1 MSARTSKETR
11 PPRRAARAGTA
22 VAALLVAA
30 ASAATLVSCGGDDG
44 GGEASPRPTPTGPY
58 TASFSGTP
66 ASALASLEESARAR
80 ASAAASSASARAS
93 EFEAS
98 VSAEVARANAAAQR
112 ELENVDGQ
120 GNAMADVSLTGK
132 PRAETGDLLAVVVNI
147 TNSTDETASYAV
159 QVDFRDSDGKVVET
173 RYVGAEDL
181 APGAKEQPLAITRT
195 PAGQQLTAA
204 ITKAQRY

>member
-1 MSARTSKETR
+1 MATTPQQRAQARTALTGLLLG
-11 PPRRAARAGTA
+11 AAGA
-22 VAALLVAA
+22 VA
-30 ASAATLVSCGGDDG
+30 LVSCGGGGDASDG
-44 GGEASPRPTPTGPY
+44 TASLRPTPTGPY

-66 ASALASLEESARAR
+66 ASALASLKGSAQAR

-112 ELENVDGQ
+112 ELKDVEGR

-132 PRAETGDLLAVVVNI
+132 PRADTGDLLAVAVNI
-147 TNSTDETASYAV
+147 ANRTDETASYAV
-159 QVDFRDSDGKVVET
+159 QVEFRDSDGKLVET

-181 APGAKEQPLAITRT
+181 APGAREQPLAISRT
-195 PAGQQLTAA
+195 PAGQQLTAE
-204 ITKAQRY
+204 ITKAQRH